1 MHCQRGTRLDGVETL
16 SADEIFAVAGS
27 VSLTE
32 IFGPKGVT
40 GEMQTRDRASLLQ

>member
-1 MHCQRGTRLDGVETL
+1 L

-32 IFGPKGVT
+32 LFGPKGVT
-40 GEMQTRDRASLLQ
+40 GEMQTRETSRAYSDPEIRVGF